1 MKLTDWGVEIIRVR
15 NGYVCKYPDENGE
28 GESHLETEVF
38 SDDEIDELKS
48 GEELLYWI
56 INHFGISGSRYDAER
71 LTITR
76 EPGDKYEPP
85 TQNVKGDV

>member
-1 MKLTDWGVEIIRVR
+1 MKTTDWAVQIVRVR

-38 SDDEIDELKS
+38 SYDETDELKS
-48 GEELLYWI
+48 GEELLWWI

-85 TQNVKGDV
+85 AQNAKEKA